1 MTDRVTTYVA
11 KYVSKLVHLSPKR
24 WRDLANL
31 LYKTLFWPDPGNS
44 IWQTEHAKVL
54 RKEGATLSLQL
65 DSEHVGRWT
74 KPHLVDVKWRESMN
88 FAASV
93 GDNNPFYF
101 DDTRKD
107 GIIAPPMLATA
118 LTWPIYVNR
127 HEYWGVQAWPEE
139 VYQRQVHFTE
149 AIIVHRPLRPGD
161 SLSIRGQIFG
171 VLPQR
176 GGCLSIVRFEA
187 EDAQGEPV
195 FTEYGGAFYRGV
207 RCADEG
213 HTDGEVYVPPAAPE
227 TDGVLWEQTIH
238 IDPLAAHVYD
248 GCTGLSFPIHT
259 SKKFALSKGLETPIL
274 QGTATLSMALRD
286 LVNREAKGDPTRV
299 KELSCSFRGMV
310 TPGSDI
316 NLRLLAKTN
325 TDKGTNL
332 FYEVLNDEGKKA
344 IADGYVLLSP

>member
-1 MTDRVTTYVA
+1 MP
-11 KYVSKLVHLSPKR
+11 PK
-24 WRDLANL
+24 
-31 LYKTLFWPDPGNS
+31 
-44 IWQTEHAKVL
+44 
-54 RKEGATLSLQL
+54 L

-74 KPHLVDVKWRESMN
+74 KPRLLDVGWRRSMN

-93 GDNNPFYF
+93 GDNNPYYF
-101 DDTRKD
+101 DDTREN

-127 HEYWGVQAWPEE
+127 HEYWGMNAWPEE

-149 AIIVHRPLRPGD
+149 AIIMHRPLRPGD
-161 SLSIRGQIFG
+161 SLSIWGQIYG

-176 GGCLSIVRFEA
+176 GGSLSIVRFEA
-187 EDAQGEPV
+187 QDAQGAPV

-213 HTDGEVYVPPAAPE
+213 RTEGEVYAAPTVPE
-227 TDGVLWEQTIH
+227 TEAALWEHTIH
-238 IDPLAAHVYD
+238 IDPLAAHIYD

-259 SKKFALSKGLETPIL
+259 SKNFAQSMGLDGPIL
-274 QGTATLSMALRD
+274 QGTATLSIALRD
-286 LVNREAKGDPTRV
+286 LVNREAESDPTRV

-325 TDKGTNL
+325 TDTGINL
-332 FYEVLNDEGKKA
+332 FYEVLNEQGKKA
-344 IADGYVLLSP
+344 IADGYVLLAA

>member
-1 MTDRVTTYVA
+1 M
-11 KYVSKLVHLSPKR
+11 P
-24 WRDLANL
+24 
-31 LYKTLFWPDPGNS
+31 
-44 IWQTEHAKVL
+44 
-54 RKEGATLSLQL
+54 LQL

-74 KPHLVDVKWRESMN
+74 KPHRVDVGWRETMN

-93 GDNNPFYF
+93 GDNNPYYF
-101 DDTRKD
+101 DDTREG
-107 GIIAPPMLATA
+107 GIIAPPMLSTA

-127 HEYWGVQAWPEE
+127 HEYWGMSAWPEE
-139 VYQRQVHFTE
+139 VYHRQVHFTE
-149 AIIVHRPLRPGD
+149 AIIMHRPLLPGD
-161 SLSIRGQIFG
+161 SLTIRGQIYG

-176 GGCLSIVRFEA
+176 GGSLSIVRFEA
-187 EDAQGEPV
+187 EDAQGNAV

-213 HTDGEVYVPPAAPE
+213 RTEGKVYAPPPVPE
-227 TDGVLWEQTIH
+227 TAAVLWEHTIS

-259 SKKFALSKGLETPIL
+259 SKKFAQSMGLRTPIL

-286 LVNREAKGDPTRV
+286 LVNREAEGDPTRV

-316 NLRLLAKTN
+316 TLRLLARTE
-325 TDKGTNL
+325 TETGVNL

-344 IADGYVLLSP
+344 VAEGYVLLSV